1 MRISTL
7 PVVFEIVLAT
17 SSHRV
22 WHCNPIS
29 RHDSHLYAFRG
40 VNEVL
45 GDSSF
50 SSRLSDHEDP
60 AEPFNVSSL
69 NRFRLAD

>member
-1 MRISTL
+1 MGH
-7 PVVFEIVLAT
+7 
-17 SSHRV
+17 SS
-22 WHCNPIS
+22 IS
-29 RHDSHLYAFRG
+29 RHDSRLYAFRG

-69 NRFRLAD
+69 NRFRLSD